1 MMKKT
6 LTALITASALSMAMP
21 ATAQAAWWNS
31 GGNKA
36 EHKHE
41 HQKKGTYGER
51 RVLRELRLT
60 NLQKKQIHEIR
71 HEHQVSFRLKL
82 NTILTFEQRKAFA
95 RLVAKQRAR

>member
-31 GGNKA
+31 SGNKA

-51 RVLRELRLT
+51 RALRELRLT
-60 NLQKKQIHEIR
+60 NLQKKQIHEVR

-95 RLVAKQRAR
+95 KLVAKQRAR